1 MILSVPMTRRQA
13 LRGFG
18 QFLAAS
24 PLLQAQKKFSEL
36 SDPLLKLVN
45 VFDFGKAA
53 KAKLDPIAWDYL
65 DEGSDDE
72 VSLRRNRNDFDDI
85 VIRPHFLANDVS
97 KIDTSITL
105 FGKQLT
111 QPIYLSVTGGKE
123 CFIPKGEQETA
134 LAAKAANAMMIMTAG
149 STDIVTSGKAPKVWW
164 QFTTAAEFRTKSQ
177 MAEFAEKLE
186 DQGCSGISVTVDIY
200 VVSHRE
206 RSMHNGLVRSWC
218 QGNGVPRDASGNVIY
233 KPTDVLWTSGDPPV
247 PRPFPTPT
255 WDTLQRLREA
265 SKIPV
270 VVKGV
275 LTSEDTERAVK
286 SGLSGVI
293 VSNHGARQLDQ
304 VGSTIKALPEC
315 VQAAGGKIPVLVDGG
330 FRRGTDV
337 FKALALGASAVGV
350 GRPYLWGLA
359 SFGQRG
365 VEQVMKILQAE
376 LAIDMGMAGTGKV
389 SEIDRSYV
397 RIVRP

>member
-1 MILSVPMTRRQA
+1 MTRRQA
-13 LRGFG
+13 IRGFC
-18 QFLAAS
+18 QFVAAS
-24 PLLQAQKKFSEL
+24 PLLKADKKFSEL
-36 SDPLLKLVN
+36 SDALLKQVN
-45 VFDFGKAA
+45 VFDFAKAA
-53 KAKLDPIAWDYL
+53 KAKLDPVAWDYL

-72 VSLRRNRNDFDDI
+72 VSLRANRAAFDDI
-85 VIRPHFLANDVS
+85 IIRPHFLANDVS
-97 KIDTSITL
+97 KVDTSITL
-105 FGKQLT
+105 FGKQLP

-123 CFIPKGEQETA
+123 CFLPNGERETA
-134 LAAKAANAMMIMTAG
+134 FAAKTANAVMI
-149 STDIVTSGKAPKVWW
+149 TSGGISDVLSSGKGPKVWW

-177 MAEFAEKLE
+177 MAAFVEKLE

-206 RSMHNGLVRSWC
+206 RSIHNGLVRRWC
-218 QGNGVPRDASGNVIY
+218 QANGVPRDAGGNLIY
-233 KPTDVLWTSGDPPV
+233 KPDDVLWTAGDPPS

-255 WDTLQRLREA
+255 WDTLRQLRDS

-270 VVKGV
+270 MVKGV
-275 LTSEDTERAVK
+275 LTSEDTEQAVK
-286 SGLSGVI
+286 HGLSGVI

-337 FKALALGASAVGV
+337 FKALALGATAVGI

-376 LAIDMGMAGTGKV
+376 LATDMGMAGTGKI

-397 RIVRP
+397 RIVRQ

>member
-1 MILSVPMTRRQA
+1 MTRRQA
-13 LRGFG
+13 IRGFC

-24 PLLQAQKKFSEL
+24 PLLKADKKFSEL
-36 SDPLLKLVN
+36 SDALLRQVN
-45 VFDFGKAA
+45 VFDFAKAA
-53 KAKLDPIAWDYL
+53 KAKMDPVAWDYL

-72 VSLRRNRNDFDDI
+72 ASLRANRADFDDI
-85 VIRPHFLANDVS
+85 IIRPHFLANDVS
-97 KIDTSITL
+97 KIDTSISL

-123 CFIPKGEQETA
+123 CFLPQGEQETA
-134 LAAKAANAMMIMTAG
+134 FAAKTANAMMITAG
-149 STDIVTSGKAPKVWW
+149 GVTDVLSSGKGPKVWW
-164 QFTTAAEFRTKSQ
+164 QYTTAAEFRTKSQ
-177 MAEFAEKLE
+177 MTTFAEKLE

-206 RSMHNGLVRSWC
+206 RSMHNGLVRQWC
-218 QGNGVPRDASGNVIY
+218 QANGVPRDAGGKLVY
-233 KPTDVLWTSGDPPV
+233 KPDDVLWTAGDPPS

-255 WDTLQRLREA
+255 WDTLQRLREV

-270 VVKGV
+270 VIKGV
-275 LTSEDTERAVK
+275 LTSEDTDRAVK
-286 SGLSGVI
+286 HGMSGVI

-304 VGSTIKALPEC
+304 VGSTIRALPEC

-337 FKALALGASAVGV
+337 FKALALGATAVGV

-359 SFGQRG
+359 SFGQQG
-365 VEQVMKILQAE
+365 VVQVIKILQAE
-376 LAIDMGMAGTGKV
+376 LATDMGMAGTGKI

-397 RIVRP
+397 RVVRQ